1 MSTSSLGRHFK
12 HTRAFLT
19 GLKPFDTLA
28 AGQKGAA
35 RDVIERMYLALNG
48 VLVSGR
54 VKWPEFAKLAA
65 RTGYLGTD
73 VMLGD
78 AMKEGV
84 EKTRA
89 LLTGLDVRP
98 AVADFPVEFRKDE
111 ATFRAGLD
119 NLDASAK
126 FMAGIGCPRMFTWI
140 MSSSDTPRDELR
152 RLYKQRFTESARILQ
167 RSGVRL
173 GLEFLGP
180 LHIRK
185 QMAYEFIWRMG
196 DMLEFAKECG
206 PNVGLNLDAWHWYH
220 AGATI
225 DDILNAGVERIVHV
239 HFDDAAAMPPE
250 HVRDNERLMPGD
262 GVIDLVGFLHA
273 LSKIGYR
280 DALSIEIF
288 GKFVQAMTPEQA
300 ARTGL
305 EKARAVFAKAGLKEE

>member
-1 MSTSSLGRHFK
+1 
-12 HTRAFLT
+12 
-19 GLKPFDTLA
+19 
-28 AGQKGAA
+28 
-35 RDVIERMYLALNG
+35 
-48 VLVSGR
+48 
-54 VKWPEFAKLAA
+54 
-65 RTGYLGTD
+65 
-73 VMLGD
+73 
-78 AMKEGV
+78 V
-84 EKTRA
+84 EKTRQ
-89 LLTGLDVRP
+89 LLTGLGVRP

-111 ATFRAGLD
+111 ETFRAGLG
-119 NLDASAK
+119 NLEESAK
-126 FMAGIGCPRMFTWI
+126 FLAGLGCPRMFTWI

-152 RLYKQRFTESARILQ
+152 RIYKRRFTECAGILQ
-167 RSGVRL
+167 RHGVRL

-185 QMAYEFIWRMG
+185 AMAYEFIWRMN

-225 DDILNAGVERIVHV
+225 DDILNAGAERIVHI

-262 GVIDLVGFLHA
+262 GVINLVGFLQA
-273 LSKIGYR
+273 LAKIGYR